1 MTVTVSAPPNDGKLG
16 KEVPIQVV
24 ATYRDVRK
32 KVDCIEAE
40 RIMYVFIELHRR
52 LMLVGGF
59 ASLSGEQFR
68 KFPESCKLLRAAA
81 ANTDTPA
88 EELQVLTRNAL
99 RDVSQDASLCQ
110 LLRRARPDNRLEK
123 MATLVEKLK
132 AAMLER
138 LTMTQNEEEDR
149 ILYIRKANQK
159 RKETLQQCE
168 KVQKDLVIAQEQRTA
183 EANKRADTI
192 RQLKADLFQ
201 IEQFAEES
209 SRRVKSEIEKQQQS
223 DIRNSEQKQAKLTNE
238 IKPLKVDL
246 RKVIMEHREV
256 ELNLR
261 GKKFRMETEVENWIS
276 KYDEFMGMQQDN
288 IEKVQSAYDEEKEQL
303 DSLRERFAVLK
314 VDYDAIMEERRRKR
328 EEEERLRKEF
338 EEKTYNATVI
348 QAFFRSYK
356 VRKMMKNKGKKGKGK
371 GKGGKGKGK

>member
-1 MTVTVSAPPNDGKLG
+1 MTVSVGNPAP
-16 KEVPIQVV
+16 VV

-32 KVDCIEAE
+32 KVNCIEAE
-40 RIMYVFIELHRR
+40 RIMFVFIELHRR
-52 LMLVGGF
+52 LMLLGGF
-59 ASLSGEQFR
+59 ASLSADQFK
-68 KFPESCKLLRAAA
+68 KFPESCKKLRAAA
-81 ANTDTPA
+81 SDSTISADD
-88 EELQVLTRNAL
+88 LQVLTRNAL
-99 RDVSQDASLCQ
+99 RDVSADASLCQ
-110 LLRRARPDNRLEK
+110 ILRRAKPDPRLDK
-123 MATLVEKLK
+123 MAVLVEKLK

-159 RKETLQQCE
+159 RKEALAQCE
-168 KVQKDLVIAQEQRTA
+168 KVRKELQNAKEQRDL
-183 EANKRADTI
+183 EANKRAETI
-192 RQLKADLFQ
+192 RQLKSDLHQ

-209 SRRVKSEIEKQQQS
+209 ARRIKSEIEKQQQS
-223 DIRNSEQKQAKLTNE
+223 DIRNSEQKQAKLSNE
-238 IKPLKVDL
+238 IKPLKTDL
-246 RKVIMEHREV
+246 QKLILEHREV

-276 KYDEFMGMQQDN
+276 KYDEFMGMQQEN

-303 DSLRERFAVLK
+303 DSLRERFALLK
-314 VDYDAIMEERRRKR
+314 VDYDAIMEERRLKR
-328 EEEERLRKEF
+328 EEEERKRKEF

-371 GKGGKGKGK
+371 GKAKGKGK